1 MNANNNTGPI
11 RVLLADDHTVVLWG
25 LRQLIDSNQPLM
37 RVCGT
42 ASNRRELLA
51 HPALAET
58 DVLLLDLGLADGD
71 ALDCIRQV
79 SAAGVKVIVL
89 TGNLNAAQHLQAV
102 MQGARGVVLKSHP
115 TDMLLRAIER
125 VHAGE
130 VWVERALMAQV
141 LGNVSGMAANG
152 TAVHAPAVPSE
163 HAQRIASLTPK
174 ERQVVQAVVQHRG
187 AKGLVVAE
195 TLGMSEHTLRN
206 HLTVIYSKLNLHGR
220 LDLYAFALE
229 HGLATLSTST
239 STAQQSLKDFDPA

>member
-1 MNANNNTGPI
+1 MNTNDHTGPI

-25 LRQLIDSNQPLM
+25 LRQLIESNQPLM
-37 RVCGT
+37 CVSGT
-42 ASNRRELLA
+42 ASNRRDLLA
-51 HPALAET
+51 HPALADT
-58 DVLLLDLGLADGD
+58 DVLLLDLGLSDGD
-71 ALDCIRQV
+71 ALSCIRQL
-79 SAAGVKVIVL
+79 STAGVKVIVL
-89 TGNLNAAQHLQAV
+89 TGNLNAAQHLEAV

-115 TDMLLRAIER
+115 TEMLLRAIER

-141 LGNVSGMAANG
+141 LGNVSGMAG
-152 TAVHAPAVPSE
+152 SVSTPASTVSSA

-229 HGLATLSTST
+229 QGLAALPSSTP
-239 STAQQSLKDFDPA
+239 QPLKDFDPA

>member
-1 MNANNNTGPI
+1 VPAGEALSCF
-11 RVLLADDHTVVLWG
+11 RLLRT
-25 LRQLIDSNQPLM
+25 
-37 RVCGT
+37 
-42 ASNRRELLA
+42 
-51 HPALAET
+51 
-58 DVLLLDLGLADGD
+58 
-71 ALDCIRQV
+71 
-79 SAAGVKVIVL
+79 AGVKVIVL
-89 TGNLNAAQHLQAV
+89 TGNLNAAQHLEAV

-115 TDMLLRAIER
+115 TEMLLRAIER

-141 LGNVSGMAANG
+141 LGNVSGMAGSAS
-152 TAVHAPAVPSE
+152 TPASTTVSSA

-229 HGLATLSTST
+229 QGLAALPSSTP
-239 STAQQSLKDFDPA
+239 QPLKDFDPA

>member
-1 MNANNNTGPI
+1 MNTNDHTGPI

-25 LRQLIDSNQPLM
+25 LRQLIESNQPLM
-37 RVCGT
+37 CVSGT
-42 ASNRRELLA
+42 ASNRRDLLA
-51 HPALAET
+51 HPALADT
-58 DVLLLDLGLADGD
+58 DVLLLDLGLSDGD
-71 ALDCIRQV
+71 ALSCIRQV

-89 TGNLNAAQHLQAV
+89 TGNLNAAQHLEAV

-115 TDMLLRAIER
+115 TEMLLRAIER

-141 LGNVSGMAANG
+141 LGNVSGMAGSAS
-152 TAVHAPAVPSE
+152 TPTSTVPSA

-229 HGLATLSTST
+229 HGLAALPSSTP
-239 STAQQSLKDFDPA
+239 QPLKDFDPA

>member
-42 ASNRRELLA
+42 ASNRRDLLA

-58 DVLLLDLGLADGD
+58 DVLLLDLGLSDGD
-71 ALDCIRQV
+71 SLDCIRQV
-79 SAAGVKVIVL
+79 STTGVKVIVL

-115 TDMLLRAIER
+115 TEMLLRAIER

-141 LGNVSGMAANG
+141 LGSVSGLDPKAA
-152 TAVHAPAVPSE
+152 APAPAVPSE

-229 HGLATLSTST
+229 HGLASLPSAPS
-239 STAQQSLKDFDPA
+239 QSLKNLDPA